1 MGRTRTTEAEAL
13 RRRKAWLVA
22 RMRCGLKTAEIADLL
37 GRSVE
42 TVRSYGKANGNVPT
56 RVAIDRLKLHNLE
69 QAVAVIEGKF
79 GKGAVAHYTEA
90 RP

>member
-1 MGRTRTTEAEAL
+1 MGRTKLTEMQAGN
-13 RRRKAWLVA
+13 RRAAWLRA
-22 RMRCGLKTAEIADLL
+22 RSRCGLKTAEIAELI

-56 RVAIDRLKLHNLE
+56 RIAIERLKLHNLE

-79 GKGAVAHYTEA
+79 GKGALVHYTEA

>member
-1 MGRTRTTEAEAL
+1 MGRTKATEMQAGN
-13 RRRKAWLVA
+13 RRVAWLRA
-22 RMRCGLKTAEIADLL
+22 RSRCGLKTAEIAELI

-56 RVAIDRLKLHNLE
+56 RIAIERLKLHNLE
-69 QAVAVIEGKF
+69 QAVAVIEAKF
-79 GKGAVAHYTEA
+79 GRGALVHYTEA